1 MENKTNE
8 NTYDENK
15 KKILAVD
22 DESSIIDLLKYNLEK
37 EGYSFVSA
45 VDGEEGFNKVMSE
58 KPDLVLLDVMLP
70 KMDGLSVCRKIRQE
84 KDPV

>member
-45 VDGEEGFNKVMSE
+45 VMEKKVLT
-58 KPDLVLLDVMLP
+58 K
-70 KMDGLSVCRKIRQE
+70 
-84 KDPV
+84 